1 MWFISTGRLVNTQ
14 DLFKERNMKKLSAL
28 ILLGVVAMVFVAC
41 SSEEETTSDVV
52 ATTSPMPTQ
61 QAMEAT
67 KTIVD
72 IAVEDGRFE
81 TLVAALQAA
90 ELVST
95 LSGEGPFTVFA
106 PTDDA
111 FAALPDGVVAGLLE
125 DIPSLTEVL
134 TYHVVSGTVLAE
146 TVVGLTSAAT
156 LQGEEVTIEVI
167 DPNRPP
173 LTIGNVM
180 IDGATVLITDIIGS
194 NGVIHVID
202 SVILPTEIAASLS
215 SPEVTKTIV
224 DIAVEDGRFE
234 TLVAALQAADLVSTL
249 SGEGPFT
256 VFAPTDD
263 AFAALPDGVVAGLLE
278 DIPSLTEVLTYH
290 VVSGTVLAETVVG
303 LTSAATLQGEEVTI
317 EVIDP
322 NRPPLTIGNV
332 MIDGA
337 TVLITDIIGS
347 NGVIHVID
355 SVILPTEIAASLS
368 SPEVTKTI
376 VDIAVE
382 DGRFETLVAAL
393 QAADL
398 VSTLSG
404 EGPFT
409 VFAPTDDAFAALP
422 EGTVDNL
429 LADIPA
435 LTNVLTYHVVAGSV
449 LAEQVA
455 GLSSAKTLQG
465 SDVGVSVMG
474 GNVIIDNAMVVI
486 ADIIGSNGVIHVI
499 DKVLLP

>member
-1 MWFISTGRLVNTQ
+1 MWFISTGRLVNTH

-41 SSEEETTSDVV
+41 SSEEETTPDVV

-61 QAMEAT
+61 QPMEVS

-90 ELVST
+90 DLVST

-167 DPNRPP
+167 DG
-173 LTIGNVM
+173 TVK

-215 SPEVTKTIV
+215 SPEATKTIV

-332 MIDGA
+332 KIDGA

-422 EGTVDNL
+422 EGTVENL
-429 LADIPA
+429 LADIPS

-465 SDVGVSVMG
+465 SDVGVSVID

>member
-1 MWFISTGRLVNTQ
+1 
-14 DLFKERNMKKLSAL
+14 MKKFGAL
-28 ILLGVVAMVFVAC
+28 LLIGAITMVLVAC
-41 SSEEETTSDVV
+41 SSDEETTTDVV

-61 QAMEAT
+61 QPMEVT

-90 ELVST
+90 DLVST

-167 DPNRPP
+167 D
-173 LTIGNVM
+173 GSVK
-180 IDGATVLITDIIGS
+180 IDGATVVITDIIGS

-215 SPEVTKTIV
+215 SPEATKTIV

-355 SVILPTEIAASLS
+355 AVILPSAIAASLAT
-368 SPEVTKTI
+368 PEDAMDSMVLSKTI

-382 DGRFETLVAAL
+382 DGRFGTLVTAL
-393 QAADL
+393 QAAGL
-398 VSTLSG
+398 VETLSG
-404 EGPFT
+404 DGPFT

-422 EGTVDNL
+422 DGVVAGL
-429 LADIPA
+429 LEDIPA
-435 LTNVLTYHVVAGSV
+435 LTDVLTYHVISGLV
-449 LAEQVA
+449 LAEQVV
-455 GLSSAKTLQG
+455 GLTSATTLQG
-465 SDVGVSVMG
+465 EDVTIAVNDGSVMIDG
-474 GNVIIDNAMVVI
+474 AKVIIT
-486 ADIIGSNGVIHVI
+486 DIIGSNGVIHVI
-499 DKVLLP
+499 DAVILP

>member
-1 MWFISTGRLVNTQ
+1 MWFISTDRLVNTQ

-41 SSEEETTSDVV
+41 SSEEETTSDVI

-61 QAMEAT
+61 QAMEVT

-156 LQGEEVTIEVI
+156 LQGEEVTIKVI

-202 SVILPTEIAASLS
+202 SVILPTKVAASLS
-215 SPEVTKTIV
+215 GSDDSMDSMEVSKTIV
-224 DIAVEDGRFE
+224 DIAVEDGRFG
-234 TLVAALQAADLVSTL
+234 TLVTALQAAGLVDTL
-249 SGEGPFT
+249 AGDGPFT

-290 VVSGTVLAETVVG
+290 VVAGSVLAEQVVG
-303 LTSAATLQGEEVTI
+303 LDSATTLQGEDVM
-317 EVIDP
+317 VKVV
-322 NRPPLTIGNV
+322 NGAV
-332 MIDGA
+332 MIDEA
-337 TVLITDIIGS
+337 QVVITDIIGS

-368 SPEVTKTI
+368 SPEVTTTI
-376 VDIAVE
+376 VDIAVQ

>member
-28 ILLGVVAMVFVAC
+28 ILLGIVAMVFVAC
-41 SSEEETTSDVV
+41 SSEEETTPDVV

-61 QAMEAT
+61 QAMEVT

-167 DPNRPP
+167 DG
-173 LTIGNVM
+173 TVK
-180 IDGATVLITDIIGS
+180 IDGATV
-194 NGVIHVID
+194 V
-202 SVILPTEIAASLS
+202 
-215 SPEVTKTIV
+215 
-224 DIAVEDGRFE
+224 
-234 TLVAALQAADLVSTL
+234 
-249 SGEGPFT
+249 
-256 VFAPTDD
+256 
-263 AFAALPDGVVAGLLE
+263 
-278 DIPSLTEVLTYH
+278 
-290 VVSGTVLAETVVG
+290 
-303 LTSAATLQGEEVTI
+303 
-317 EVIDP
+317 
-322 NRPPLTIGNV
+322 
-332 MIDGA
+332 
-337 TVLITDIIGS
+337 ITDIIGS

>member
-41 SSEEETTSDVV
+41 SSEEETTPDVV

-61 QAMEAT
+61 QAMEVT

-167 DPNRPP
+167 DG
-173 LTIGNVM
+173 TVK

-215 SPEVTKTIV
+215 SPE
-224 DIAVEDGRFE
+224 A
-234 TLVAALQAADLVSTL
+234 
-249 SGEGPFT
+249 
-256 VFAPTDD
+256 
-263 AFAALPDGVVAGLLE
+263 
-278 DIPSLTEVLTYH
+278 
-290 VVSGTVLAETVVG
+290 
-303 LTSAATLQGEEVTI
+303 
-317 EVIDP
+317 
-322 NRPPLTIGNV
+322 
-332 MIDGA
+332 
-337 TVLITDIIGS
+337 
-347 NGVIHVID
+347 
-355 SVILPTEIAASLS
+355 
-368 SPEVTKTI
+368 TKTI

>member
-41 SSEEETTSDVV
+41 SSEEETTPDVV

-61 QAMEAT
+61 QAMEVT

-167 DPNRPP
+167 D
-173 LTIGNVM
+173 
-180 IDGATVLITDIIGS
+180 
-194 NGVIHVID
+194 
-202 SVILPTEIAASLS
+202 
-215 SPEVTKTIV
+215 
-224 DIAVEDGRFE
+224 
-234 TLVAALQAADLVSTL
+234 
-249 SGEGPFT
+249 
-256 VFAPTDD
+256 
-263 AFAALPDGVVAGLLE
+263 
-278 DIPSLTEVLTYH
+278 
-290 VVSGTVLAETVVG
+290 GTVK
-303 LTSAATLQGEEVTI
+303 
-317 EVIDP
+317 
-322 NRPPLTIGNV
+322 
-332 MIDGA
+332 IDGA